1 MRQPRKSWISGSMCI
16 LPGAGPFI
24 QQANLPLSEIRN
36 PEIFD
41 DVIKMKYTVPNEDL
55 SLIDDLHYRID
66 SYFDELAT
74 RYASITEVI

>member
-1 MRQPRKSWISGSMCI
+1 
-16 LPGAGPFI
+16 
-24 QQANLPLSEIRN
+24 
-36 PEIFD
+36 
-41 DVIKMKYTVPNEDL
+41 MKYTVPNEDL